1 MAVAK
6 IDKSTTI
13 RMRVFTGAAADGR
26 ETYANRSITSINP
39 ELSDEDA
46 MDIGTATAALLA
58 DPLHNVIR
66 EDTAELAEH

>member
-13 RMRVFTGAAADGR
+13 RMKVFTGNAADGR
-26 ETYANRSITSINP
+26 ETYANRSLTSVNP
-39 ELSDEDA
+39 DLSDEDA
-46 MDIGTATAALLA
+46 MEIGTATAALLA